1 MGGSRGHGGHG
12 ADADAFAASVGGG
25 EGLPKGSV
33 EFSIL
38 DEGTHIKPHC
48 GPSNHKWRFHL
59 GVIVPDRGTTS
70 IRVGDPSVEAARRPW
85 EEGRVL
91 LFDDSYEHEVF
102 HDGTGQGPRIVLIVD
117 VYDAR
122 TLIVLPASCFLL
134 PASCFPLPAACCL
147 PAAAC
152 RCLPLLSGWLSGA
165 RCGAMLACSLCACYA
180 QVAPADQR
188 RGCAR
193 ADSQR
198 LRLARSTGLSDAI
211 RLRLTRA

>member
-1 MGGSRGHGGHG
+1 VSCRAVLRTAVGSSRGHD

-122 TLIVLPASCFLL
+122 TLIVLPASCFPL
-134 PASCFPLPAACCL
+134 PASRFLLP
-147 PAAAC
+147 AAC

-165 RCGAMLACSLCACYA
+165 RCGAMLACSLCACYD